1 MGFSLLTARAAAPK
15 PREASRQTECPHPPG
30 GFPPGR
36 GGFPLAT
43 EGGRGERSR
52 LPGGAA
58 GPRGHRGGTR
68 LVPAVQDSHGCPRSP
83 SRLREQTACGLKGP
97 FRALSA
103 AWAARPSASLMPP
116 RARGPGPACGAKWY
130 KSRRLTAAPA
140 AVRPCGDPRGARL
153 SHAPHLLRAAPC
165 EPTRPARAASHAPSS
180 WGSGCS
186 SVSGVR

>member
-1 MGFSLLTARAAAPK
+1 M
-15 PREASRQTECPHPPG
+15 
-30 GFPPGR
+30 
-36 GGFPLAT
+36 AT
-43 EGGRGERSR
+43 EGGRGELSR
-52 LPGGAA
+52 LPGRAA
-58 GPRGHRGGTR
+58 GPERTPWRDPPG
-68 LVPAVQDSHGCPRSP
+68 PAVQDSHGSPRSP

-116 RARGPGPACGAKWY
+116 RARGPGPACGAKWC

-140 AVRPCGDPRGARL
+140 AVRPCRDPRGARL

-186 SVSGVR
+186 SVSRVR